1 MSTKSKKSLFKKGKK
16 KTQKLPSL
24 TKKTARGAK
33 TVLAIR
39 HIHHEGLGTLEAFLK
54 EKKIPF
60 EYLDITAKNA
70 SLPAHPEKYACI
82 FIMGGPLSV
91 TDIKKNPILEKEVEF
106 IRQAHEKKVAVIGFC
121 LGAQLMAHAFG
132 GSVYR
137 GPIKEIGWYSI
148 RLTRDGMRDPL
159 MIGFES
165 EPTIFQWHEDGFTL
179 PKDVPSL
186 AGSLIYPNQAFRM
199 NAWTYGFQFHFEL
212 DEKMI
217 GDWMKKGAPEIK
229 KVKGYI
235 NPAKIKE
242 ETALFTSSMKRM
254 ARRFYENL
262 FEYLGHLK

>member
-24 TKKTARGAK
+24 TKKTAKGAK

-39 HIHHEGLGTLEAFLK
+39 HVSHEGLGTLEPFLK

-60 EYLDITAKNA
+60 QYLDIMSKGA

-82 FIMGGPLSV
+82 FIMGGPMSV
-91 TDIKKNPILEKEVEF
+91 LDLKKNPILLKELEF
-106 IRQAHEKKVAVIGFC
+106 IRQAYEKKVAVIGFC
-121 LGAQLMAHAFG
+121 LGAQLMAQAFG
-132 GSVYR
+132 GSVHR
-137 GPIKEIGWYSI
+137 GPVKEVGWYSI

-159 MIGFES
+159 MVGFES
-165 EPTIFQWHEDGFTL
+165 EPTLFQWHEDAFVL

-186 AGSLIYPNQAFRM
+186 AGSLIYPHQAFRM
-199 NAWTYGFQFHFEL
+199 NAWTYGFQFHFEV

-217 GDWMKKGAPEIK
+217 NDWLKRGAGELR

-235 NPAKIKE
+235 NSKKVKE
-242 ETALFTSSMKRM
+242 ETALFAPSMKRM